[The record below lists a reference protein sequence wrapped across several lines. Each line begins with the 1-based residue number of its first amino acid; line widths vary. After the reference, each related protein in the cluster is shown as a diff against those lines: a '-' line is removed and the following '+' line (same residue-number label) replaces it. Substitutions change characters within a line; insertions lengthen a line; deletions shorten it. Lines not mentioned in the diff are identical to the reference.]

1 MKMAWAIAD
10 IPPQTGRV
18 ALVTGATSGLGLET
32 ARALAGAG
40 ARVILAARTEVKA
53 AQAVANITRTVPNAA
68 LSFEKLDL
76 ASLASVREAARR
88 ISGQYASLDLLVNNA
103 GVMAIPH
110 RTLTED
116 GFETQFASNFLGH
129 FALTRHLLAMLCAAP
144 AARVV
149 TLGSLAARAGAIA
162 FDDPQL
168 ARGYTPW
175 RAYSQSKLACV
186 MFAIELGRRAKAAG
200 WRLVSAASHPGWS
213 VTNLQTVGP
222 QMGLNRPSLASIGM
236 RLFEPVLAQSAAAG
250 ALPTLFAA
258 TAPGVSNGDYVGPD
272 GLGGLKGAP
281 VLVTPPVGVL
291 NEANGRRLWDMAETL
306 SGLAA

>member
-1 MKMAWAIAD
+1 MKVGWAIAD
-10 IPPQTGRV
+10 MPKQAGRV

-40 ARVILAARTEVKA
+40 TRVIMAARTEAKA
-53 AQAVANITRTVPNAA
+53 AKAAADITRTVPNAA
-68 LSFEKLDL
+68 LFFEKLDL
-76 ASLASVREAARR
+76 ASMASVREAATR

-103 GVMAIPH
+103 GVMAIPR

-129 FALTRHLLAMLCAAP
+129 FALTRLLLPMLCAAP

-168 ARGYTPW
+168 ERGYTPW
-175 RAYSQSKLACV
+175 RAYGQSKLACV
-186 MFAIELGRRAKAAG
+186 MFAIELGRRAKGSG

-213 VTNLQTVGP
+213 VTNLQSVGP
-222 QMGLNRPSLASIGM
+222 QMGLNRPSLASITM
-236 RLFEPVLAQSAAAG
+236 RLLEPLLAQSAAEG

-258 TAPGVSNGDYVGPD
+258 TAPGVGNGDYVGPN
-272 GLGGLKGAP
+272 GLGALKGAP
-281 VLVTPPVGVL
+281 VLVTPPVTAL
-291 NEANGRRLWDMAETL
+291 NEANGRLLWDMADALT
-306 SGLAA
+306 G